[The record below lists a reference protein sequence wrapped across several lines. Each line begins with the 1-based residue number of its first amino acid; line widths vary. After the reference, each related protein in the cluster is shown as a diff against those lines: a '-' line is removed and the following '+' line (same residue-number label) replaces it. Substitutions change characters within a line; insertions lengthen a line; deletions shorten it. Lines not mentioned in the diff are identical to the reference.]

1 MDEEEEARAFPR
13 KVAIAFYAFLIVLGI
28 IMYVGWGMFFGTWDL
43 LAPENVGVYSIVVI
57 LIGFGITGV
66 LLYTRSQ

>member
-1 MDEEEEARAFPR
+1 MDEEEEERGFPK
-13 KVAIAFYAFLIVLGI
+13 KVAVAFYAFLIVLGI
-28 IMYVGWGMFFGTWDL
+28 LMYFGWGLVFGSWDL

-66 LLYTRSQ
+66 ILYTRS